1 LATTSSILTEEMVR
15 HIDFDDSITPHPKS
29 LFRPVYD
36 RRGLR
41 LAIVLGNEAPSGI
54 CPYAARNNCH
64 HCDIGR
70 GEGRRFDAAMNL
82 ARLRWLQKH
91 YSSIWP
97 RVAHLV
103 VYNSG
108 SVLNRL
114 ELAPEILTAVLDF
127 ARSLPELRL
136 VSVESREAFVTPEVV
151 SRLTA
156 DLGAGREVRVIVGIE
171 SADDTIRNKLLR
183 KQMPRVAIE
192 RAVRAISTV
201 RRVVVSNGNQAAL
214 PGLATNVIVG
224 GPGTTLGS
232 IVRDAV
238 ETSMYSLMMAQAYDL
253 PLDLNLHPYYPSKR
267 STARFPDHSRPS
279 LQALV
284 EAVCS
289 VAQSVGNNAP
299 VFVGL
304 EDEGHDQDPWGRTEQ
319 VTRLGRA
326 ADYFNRTGRPD
337 LFGELL

>member
-1 LATTSSILTEEMVR
+1 MNR
-15 HIDFDDSITPHPKS
+15 
-29 LFRPVYD
+29 
-36 RRGLR
+36 
-41 LAIVLGNEAPSGI
+41 
-54 CPYAARNNCH
+54 ARF
-64 HCDIGR
+64 
-70 GEGRRFDAAMNL
+70 E
-82 ARLRWLQKH
+82 WLQEH
-91 YSSIWP
+91 YASIWP

-136 VSVESREAFVTPEVV
+136 VSVESREAFVTPETV

-156 DLGAGREVRVIVGIE
+156 EVGAGRDVRVIMGIE
-171 SADDTIRNKLLR
+171 SADDTIRNQLLR
-183 KQMPRVAIE
+183 KQMPRKAIE
-192 RAVRAISTV
+192 RTVRVISTV
-201 RRVVVSNGNQAAL
+201 RKVVVSTGNKAAL

-224 GPGTTLGS
+224 GPGTTLNS

-238 ETSMYSLMMAQAYDL
+238 ETAVYSLRLAQAYDL

-267 STARFPDHSRPS
+267 STARFPDHPRPT
-279 LQALV
+279 LPALAD
-284 EAVCS
+284 AVCS
-289 VAQSVGNNAP
+289 VAQSVGNATT

-304 EDEGHDQDPWGRTEQ
+304 EDEGHDQNPGGWAEQ
-319 VTRLGRA
+319 VARFGRA

-337 LFGELL
+337 LFRELL

>member
-1 LATTSSILTEEMVR
+1 MAHHNQTDPSIRPPRE
-15 HIDFDDSITPHPKS
+15 S

-41 LAIVLGNEAPSGI
+41 LAMVLGNEAPSGI
-54 CPYAARNNCH
+54 CPYAARNFCH
-64 HCDIGR
+64 HCDIGL

-82 ARLRWLQKH
+82 ARFRWLQEH

-97 RVAHLV
+97 RLAHLV

-114 ELAPEILTAVLDF
+114 ELAPETLTAVLDF

-136 VSVESREAFVTPEVV
+136 VSVESREAFVTPEAV

-156 DLGAGREVRVIVGIE
+156 DLGAGREVRVIIGIE

-183 KQMPRVAIE
+183 KQMPRRAIE
-192 RAVRAISTV
+192 RATRAIATV
-201 RRVVVSNGNQAAL
+201 HRTVVSGANQAAL
-214 PGLATNVIVG
+214 PGLTANVIVG
-224 GPGTTLGS
+224 GPGTTANS

-238 ETSMYSLMMAQAYDL
+238 ETSMYSLRLAQAYGL

-267 STARFPDHSRPS
+267 STARFPDHPRPS
-279 LQALV
+279 LPALV
-284 EAVCS
+284 EAICS
-289 VAQSVGNNAP
+289 VAQSVGNNTP

-304 EDEGHDQDPWGRTEQ
+304 EDEGHDQDPGGWTEQ
-319 VTRLGRA
+319 LTRFARA
-326 ADYFNRTGRPD
+326 ADHFNRTGRTD
-337 LFGELL
+337 MLRELL

>member
-1 LATTSSILTEEMVR
+1 MTGEMVR
-15 HIDFDDSITPHPKS
+15 HLQIDGSIRPHPES
-29 LFRPVYD
+29 LFKPVYD
-36 RRGLR
+36 RRVLR

-54 CPYAARNNCH
+54 CPYAAKNLCH
-64 HCDIGR
+64 HCDIGL
-70 GEGRRFDAAMNL
+70 GEGRRFDPAMNL

-97 RVAHLV
+97 KVAHLV

-114 ELAPEILTAVLDF
+114 ELAPETLTAVLDF

-136 VSVESREAFVTPEVV
+136 VSVESREAFVTAETVR
-151 SRLTA
+151 RLTA
-156 DLGAGREVRVIVGIE
+156 DLGAGREVRVIIGIE

-192 RAVRAISTV
+192 RAVRAISAV
-201 RRVVVSNGNQAAL
+201 RRVIASKEDKAAL
-214 PGLATNVIVG
+214 PGVAANVIVG
-224 GPGTTLGS
+224 GPGTTRES

-238 ETSMYSLMMAQAYDL
+238 ETSLYSLKIAQAYGL

-267 STARFPDHSRPS
+267 SIARFPDHPRPS
-279 LQALV
+279 LPALV
-284 EAVCS
+284 DAVCS
-289 VAQSVGNNAP
+289 VAERVGNYTP

-304 EDEGHDQDPWGRTEQ
+304 EDEGHDQDPEGKTEQ
-319 VTRLGRA
+319 ATRLGRA
-326 ADYFNRTGRPD
+326 AEDFNRTGRPD
-337 LFGELL
+337 MFRELL

>member
-1 LATTSSILTEEMVR
+1 MAHDNQVNGSVLPPPE
-15 HIDFDDSITPHPKS
+15 S

-54 CPYAARNNCH
+54 CPYAAKNLCH
-64 HCDIGR
+64 HCDIGM

-82 ARLRWLQKH
+82 ARFRWLQEH

-97 RVAHLV
+97 KVAHLV

-114 ELAPEILTAVLDF
+114 ELAPETLTAVLDF

-136 VSVESREAFVTPEVV
+136 VSVESREAYVTPEVV

-171 SADDTIRNKLLR
+171 SADDTIRNKFLQ
-183 KQMPRVAIE
+183 KQMPRRAIE
-192 RAVRAISTV
+192 RTVRAIATV
-201 RRVVVSNGNQAAL
+201 RRAVAASGNPAAL
-214 PGLATNVIVG
+214 PGLAINVIVG
-224 GPGTTLGS
+224 GPGTTLNS

-238 ETSMYSLMMAQAYDL
+238 ESCMYSLRLAQAYNL
-253 PLDLNLHPYYPSKR
+253 PLDLNVHPYYPSKR
-267 STARFPDHSRPS
+267 STARFPDHPRPPLPALIDAICS
-279 LQALV
+279 L
-284 EAVCS
+284 
-289 VAQSVGNNAP
+289 AQRVGNNTP
-299 VFVGL
+299 IFVGL
-304 EDEGHDQDPWGRTEQ
+304 EDEGHDQDPAGWTDQ
-319 VTRLGRA
+319 WTQFSRA
-326 ADYFNRTGRPD
+326 ADHFNRTGRAD
-337 LFGELL
+337 LFRESL

>member
-1 LATTSSILTEEMVR
+1 MTEETVR
-15 HIDFDDSITPHPKS
+15 HIQLDRSMRPNPES
-29 LFRPVYD
+29 LFKPVYD

-54 CPYAARNNCH
+54 CPYAARNCCH
-64 HCDIGR
+64 HCDIGL
-70 GEGRRFDAAMNL
+70 GEGRRFDPAMNL
-82 ARLRWLQKH
+82 ARFRWLQEH

-114 ELAPEILTAVLDF
+114 ELAPEVLTAVLDF
-127 ARSLPELRL
+127 VRTLPELQL

-156 DLGAGREVRVIVGIE
+156 DLGAGHEVRVILGIE
-171 SADDTIRNKLLR
+171 SADDTIRTKLLR
-183 KQMPRVAIE
+183 KQMPRKAIE
-192 RAVRAISTV
+192 CAVRAIAAV
-201 RRVVVSNGNQAAL
+201 RRVVVSSGSKAAL
-214 PGLATNVIVG
+214 PGLAANVIVG
-224 GPGTTLGS
+224 GPGTTVNG

-238 ETSMYSLMMAQAYDL
+238 ETSMYCLTMAQAYEL
-253 PLDLNLHPYYPSKR
+253 PLDLNLQPYYPSKR
-267 STARFPDHSRPS
+267 STARFPEHPRPW
-279 LQALV
+279 LPALV
-284 EAVCS
+284 EAVCA
-289 VAQSVGNNAP
+289 VAQSVGNNVP

-304 EDEGHDQDPWGRTEQ
+304 EDEGHDQDPRGRTEQ

-326 ADYFNRTGRPD
+326 ADYFNRTGRPG
-337 LFGELL
+337 LLQELV